1 MDGVTNLTAM
11 RKKIYKYLFA
21 FAAFTLAVVS
31 CKNNHDVILK
41 ADFTL
46 DKEVFDIYEE
56 IIPKYAAT
64 CTGADIDVIMWE
76 WGDASFCL
84 NKQMEE
90 PLVFDTPGS
99 YPLKLTI
106 IASNGGGDTCTKNIV
121 VEDKNVPPTASFSY
135 APSEIRAGE
144 NITFTSTS
152 TDPEGKS
159 LSCKWY
165 FGDLAFTGDKVDYI
179 FSKKGEN
186 VVSLVVFD
194 ERGAKD
200 SLARTLTVLPSLSG
214 IDVIWESSYGTSE
227 GEVVYSSPA
236 MSPDGNNVYV
246 YSSDYKLC
254 KFDLNGNLLWDFDCA
269 KYGSTASVAASPS
282 VTPSVADDG
291 TIYVAAGYGMAAS
304 ANNGCVL
311 AINPDGS
318 EKWHVSTKV
327 VSYGYITPAVCDD
340 YLFVVSKGSLSVT
353 DFTVYNRN
361 TGAKYCDRDLSERNG
376 SLGGYLATKKA
387 KVYATTANTSG
398 DRIPGAG
405 FVYFKETGTAAQGE
419 NWWKFYG
426 ASRDSVCL
434 GFNKVTRKHE
444 IPGTSAPAMSSNGN
458 VYFLF
463 KSHSGAV
470 ASPSVLYAFDDSDI
484 KGQDRTHGYHPIWKA
499 PINGE
504 TDENSGTGIVTG
516 PDGTLY
522 VTSSG
527 TGSCLTA
534 VSASGNVLWEYK
546 AEGCINGSAAVGS
559 DGNIFYLDSQAG
571 KIVCLNSEGKCIGS
585 MALGTKSMMSSPTM
599 APDGTLYVNGVK
611 GNMPVLFRISSSSQ
625 APASGWSQL
634 GGGFTKNP
642 CRY

>member
-1 MDGVTNLTAM
+1 MVGAINLTVM
-11 RKKIYKYLFA
+11 RKTYIYFFA
-21 FAAFTLAVVS
+21 FVSFTLAMVS
-31 CKNNHDVILK
+31 CKNEPNVTLK

-46 DKEVFDIYEE
+46 DKEVFDLYEE
-56 IIPKYAAT
+56 ITPHYAVT
-64 CTGADIDVIMWE
+64 CTGADVDVIMWE
-76 WGDASFCL
+76 WGDANFSL
-84 NKQMEE
+84 KEQIEE
-90 PLVFDTPGS
+90 PLVFNEPGH

-106 IASNGGGDTCTKNIV
+106 VTDNGIGDCCTKDIV
-121 VEDKNVPPTASFSY
+121 VEDKNIPPTASFSY
-135 APSEIRAGE
+135 TPSELRAGDS
-144 NITFTSTS
+144 IRFTSTS

-159 LSCKWY
+159 ISCKWY
-165 FGDLAFTGDKVDYI
+165 FGDVVFTGDEVDYI
-179 FSKKGEN
+179 FATKGEN
-186 VVSLVVFD
+186 IVSLVVFD
-194 ERGAKD
+194 DRGAKD
-200 SLARTLTVLPSLSG
+200 SLARKLEVLPSLSG
-214 IDVIWESSYGTSE
+214 IDVIWESGYGTTA
-227 GEVVYSSPA
+227 GDVIYSSPA
-236 MSPDGNNVYV
+236 MSPDGNSIYV
-246 YSSDYKLC
+246 YSSDYQLV
-254 KFDLNGNLLWDFDCA
+254 KFDLNGKVLWSFDCA
-269 KYGSTASVAASPS
+269 KYGSAASIAASPS

-304 ANNGCVL
+304 AGNGCVL

-318 EKWHVSTKV
+318 EKWHISTKV
-327 VSYGYITPAVCDD
+327 VSYGYITPAICDD
-340 YLFVVSKGSLSVT
+340 FLFMISKGSLSVT
-353 DFTVYNRN
+353 DFAVYNRH
-361 TGAKYCDRDLSERNG
+361 TGAKYCERDLSEKNG

-398 DRIPGAG
+398 NRVPGAG
-405 FVYFKETGTAAQGE
+405 FVYFKEAGTAAQGE

-434 GFNKVTRKHE
+434 GFNKATHKHE
-444 IPGTSAPAMSSNGN
+444 IPGTAAPAMTSNGN

-470 ASPSVLYAFDDSDI
+470 NSPSVLYAFDDSEI

-522 VTSSG
+522 VTTSG
-527 TGSCLTA
+527 AGSCLTA
-534 VSASGNVLWEYK
+534 VSASGNILWEYK

-559 DGNIFYLDSQAG
+559 DGNIFFSDSQTG
-571 KIVCLNSEGKCIGS
+571 KIVCLNPEGKCIGS
-585 MALGTKSMMSSPTM
+585 MALGTMSIKSSPTM

-625 APASGWSQL
+625 TPASGWSQL

>member
-1 MDGVTNLTAM
+1 M
-11 RKKIYKYLFA
+11 RKINKYFLA
-21 FAAFTLAVVS
+21 FVAFTLALVS
-31 CKNNHDVILK
+31 CKTEPNVTIK
-41 ADFTL
+41 ADFTF
-46 DKEVFDIYEE
+46 DKETFDIYEE
-56 IIPKYAAT
+56 IIPRYAAT
-64 CTGADIDVIMWE
+64 CTGANVDVIMWE
-76 WGDASFCL
+76 WGDANFSL
-84 NKQMEE
+84 KEQMEE
-90 PLVFDTPGS
+90 PLVFDIPGS
-99 YPLKLTI
+99 YPLKLTVVTD
-106 IASNGGGDTCTKNIV
+106 NGIGDTCTKNIV

-135 APSEIRAGE
+135 SPSDIRAGE
-144 NITFTSTS
+144 NIRFTSTS

-165 FGDLAFTGDKVDYI
+165 FGDVVFTGDEVDYI

-186 VVSLVVFD
+186 VVSLVVYD

-200 SLARTLTVLPSLSG
+200 SLAQKLIVLPSLSG

-236 MSPDGNNVYV
+236 MSPDGNSIYV
-246 YSSDYKLC
+246 YSSDYQLF
-254 KFDLNGNLLWDFDCA
+254 KFDLNGKVLWSFDCA
-269 KYGSTASVAASPS
+269 KYGSSASTASSPS

-304 ANNGCVL
+304 AGNGCVL
-311 AINPDGS
+311 AINPDGT

-340 YLFVVSKGSLSVT
+340 VLFVISKGSLLVT
-353 DFTVYNRN
+353 DFTAYNRN
-361 TGAKYCDRDLSERNG
+361 TGDVYCARDLSEKNG

-398 DRIPGAG
+398 DRVPGAG
-405 FVYFKETGTAAQGE
+405 FVYFKEAGTAAQGP

-434 GFNKVTRKHE
+434 GFNKSTRKHE
-444 IPGTSAPAMSSNGN
+444 IPGTAAPAMASNGN

-470 ASPSVLYAFDDSDI
+470 SSPSVLYAFDDSEI
-484 KGQDRTHGYHPIWKA
+484 KGQDRTHGYHPIWTA

-516 PDGTLY
+516 PDGTIY

-546 AEGCINGSAAVGS
+546 AEGCINGSAAVGI
-559 DGNIFYLDSQAG
+559 DGNIFFTDCSAG
-571 KIVCLNSEGKCIGS
+571 KIVCLDSNGKCIGS
-585 MALGTKSMMSSPTM
+585 MALGTKSLASSPTM

-611 GNMPVLFRISSSSQ
+611 GTKPVLLRISTSSQ
-625 APASGWSQL
+625 APATGWSQL